1 MATKERLEQAL
12 RNADKAGDVVAAKR
26 FAAAIRNGEYDQPQ
40 QDEKGFLAQA
50 GDVALEGMAAV
61 NRGAAGLVDFAALP
75 FNAAL
80 ELSGADTRIPSLTQ
94 AAAPATT
101 GNFMQDGLAK
111 EIVRR
116 GGEAIPAS
124 LAVGGM
130 MRAAAAPLIGQAG
143 SAAALPTLTAASEG
157 TGAGALRQLGSS
169 TVAQDIGFGALSGG
183 GGAVGQEI
191 GGDTGEIVGAIAA
204 PLTVAGGSLALK
216 KMFDAGKS
224 GIDSFFASTKN
235 MSDDGAATMLAEAMV
250 REGLSPDDV
259 AKRVAAMGEQ
269 GMLADTGNNFSRL
282 LRAASNKVP
291 RIEGVAAQK
300 FSGRQAGQATR
311 LSGALDDGTGTPLLN
326 VDDEIARLE
335 NTMSPKISELYSA
348 AKDRGFSPSKRLRAL
363 LEGDNSIG
371 RAAKEAERN
380 LADYRAAGQQV
391 TNMSLIDETKKVVD
405 AQIAKA
411 IREGDKGTSSRLLQL
426 KKVMVDE
433 ADAAA
438 PEYAQARSMFAG
450 KQQLKNAAELGQ
462 DFFKVNSRELKSLT
476 ETFGESEKR
485 MYKLGAKQAIM
496 DRFDNINADY
506 DLVKRTFG
514 KNGDAE
520 KLRTLFDKPEQYEAF
535 TNILEREANWVLT
548 RRAAQANSTTAK
560 QMLDEGSAQE
570 AFANAREALT
580 SPMGAANVLG
590 KIVGGLSKKKGSQ
603 EYVRS
608 LELAGDILL
617 ESGLKPEAVRDLLK
631 RGSAPMIEKALK
643 VQTEKVGTKIPAIS
657 GSLLQNQQ
665 QDRQEATQ

>member
-1 MATKERLEQAL
+1 MVFDPDAYLASGNFDPDAYLGVK
-12 RNADKAGDVVAAKR
+12 K
-26 FAAAIRNGEYDQPQ
+26 
-40 QDEKGFLAQA
+40 EKGLLQQA

-61 NRGAAGLVDFAALP
+61 NRGAAGLADFALSP
-75 FNAAL
+75 VNAAM
-80 ELSGADTRIPSLTQ
+80 ELAGSGIRIPSAVQ
-94 AAAPATT
+94 ALAPATQ
-101 GNFMQDGLAK
+101 GNFMEAGLGRDV
-111 EIVRR
+111 VRAA
-116 GGEAIPAS
+116 GEAVP
-124 LAVGGM
+124 
-130 MRAAAAPLIGQAG
+130 
-143 SAAALPTLTAASEG
+143 AALATGAAIRGAAQQLPAMASGAESV
-157 TGAGALRQLGSS
+157 GAGALRQMGSS
-169 TVAQDIGFGALSGG
+169 TATQDAIYGGISGAGA
-183 GGAVGQEI
+183 AVGQEL
-191 GGDTGEIVGAIAA
+191 GGDAGAMAGAIAA
-204 PLTVAGGSLALK
+204 PAVVAGGALALNK
-216 KMFDAGKS
+216 IASAGKS
-224 GIDSFFASTKN
+224 GIDSFFATTKN

-259 AKRVAAMGEQ
+259 VKKMTSMGDE
-269 GMLADTGNNFSRL
+269 GMLADAGNNFARL
-282 LRAASNKVP
+282 LRTAANKIP
-291 RIEGVAAQK
+291 RIEGVAAQQ
-300 FSGRQAGQATR
+300 FSARQSGQAAR
-311 LSGALDDGTGTPLLN
+311 LSGALDDGTGTPLLT

-335 NTMSPKISELYSA
+335 NTMAPQISKLYES
-348 AKDRGFSPSKRLRAL
+348 AKDKPFSPSARLRSI

-371 RAAKEAERN
+371 RAAKEAEKN

-391 TNMSLIDETKKVVD
+391 SNMSLIDETKKVVD

-411 IREGDKGTSSRLLQL
+411 VREGDKGTSSRLLQL
-426 KKVMVDE
+426 KKVMVEE

-450 KQQLKNAAELGQ
+450 KAQLKNAAELGQ

-520 KLRTLFDKPEQYEAF
+520 KLRTLFDDPAQYETF
-535 TNILEREANWVLT
+535 KGVLEREANWVLT

-560 QMLDEGSAQE
+560 QLMDEGGAQE
-570 AFANAREALT
+570 AFANAREALA

-590 KIVGGLSKKKGSQ
+590 KIMGGISKKRGSE

-617 ESGLKPEAVRDLLK
+617 DSGLNPESVRELLK
-631 RGSAPMIEKALK
+631 KGSAPMIDRALRVQIEKR
-643 VQTEKVGTKIPAIS
+643 GTKLPAIA
-657 GSLLQNQQ
+657 GGLLQSQQ
-665 QDRQEATQ
+665 QNSQQATEQQAAGK